1 MSEKAYKTM
10 GSTGAGTLAIGICIL
25 VTGIVSGIL
34 LIVNG
39 ARLLKNREPDY
50 LGCSLFFYTPLYDV
64 NGIQSI

>member
-25 VTGIVSGIL
+25 ATGIVSGIL

-39 ARLLKNREPDY
+39 ARLLKNRE
-50 LGCSLFFYTPLYDV
+50 SLTF
-64 NGIQSI
+64 